1 MKGWF
6 NIIKEREQKVID
18 KKHKRSCEFDK
29 CIFCGAEKT
38 RDPVNSPGFYQL
50 VLYDVKKINEKKY
63 TCANYACKTC
73 GSRWLGDW
81 YLDL

>member
-1 MKGWF
+1 M
-6 NIIKEREQKVID
+6 IKEREQKVMD
-18 KKHKRSCEFDK
+18 KKHKKSCEFDK

-50 VLYDVKKINEKKY
+50 VLYNAKEINDKKY
-63 TCANYACKTC
+63 ICANYACKIC

-81 YLDL
+81 YLEL